1 MKRSLLVSGLIALL
15 AVILFIMVG
24 CGPVKH
30 VNVHRSPRPHHHRQP
45 RTYVQFDHF
54 WFNNRPFIQP
64 RVIVVQPRQ
73 LRVQPRQPRQP
84 IRRGKR

>member
-1 MKRSLLVSGLIALL
+1 MKQKSLVISTLVALL
-15 AVILFIMVG
+15 AIILFAMVG
-24 CGPVKH
+24 CEPV
-30 VNVHRSPRPHHHRQP
+30 RYSYRPHYRQP

-64 RVIVVQPRQ
+64 RVIVI
-73 LRVQPRQPRQP
+73 QPRQPRQP